1 MRTSC
6 AHVRQTV
13 IRLMI
18 AIHQQG
24 GQLVPVGNWD
34 RAKVIADAISDDAQR
49 LGHPL
54 VCRAVAVAAEKQVL
68 R

>member
-1 MRTSC
+1 MP
-6 AHVRQTV
+6 
-13 IRLMI
+13 
-18 AIHQQG
+18 G
-24 GQLVPVGNWD
+24 GDWD